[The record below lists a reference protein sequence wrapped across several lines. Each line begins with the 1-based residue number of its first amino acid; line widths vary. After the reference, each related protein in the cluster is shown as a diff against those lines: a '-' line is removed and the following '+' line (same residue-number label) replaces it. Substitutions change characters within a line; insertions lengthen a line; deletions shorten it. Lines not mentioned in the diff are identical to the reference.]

1 MWRSREPRYDVA
13 SGISQGARDYQEDA
27 ITADFPVGSEAG
39 FVVLA
44 DGMGGHAAG
53 DVASKIV
60 LTEVYSELKFHFADV
75 EAFETRA
82 PEILRNV
89 ADLANE
95 TLRQHTRTHPETEG
109 MGATLV
115 VPALV
120 ENRLYWISVGD
131 SPLFLFRA
139 GKLSQLNEDH
149 SMAPQIDFMV
159 KSGLM
164 DAQVGANHPDRN
176 CLISVLMGTRIPK
189 VDCPAKPVDLRAG
202 DIVICASDGLQF
214 LTNAQIEKVVNKYS
228 KKRSTEIA
236 ERLLEELVRMD
247 DPDQDNISFTIIKVN
262 DASVRAKEARI
273 PRPSMAV
280 ARPKRLTTVVAN
292 PMVLPLNIPQI
303 DRMGQE
309 PEVRPVPVPS
319 RQHVIPHDP
328 RPAPAP
334 AAASKAMEIIEV
346 LRAAPGA
353 SSAPMHAPMHAPGI
367 APVPVS
373 PTQNVREDTGTEDL
387 SPVRLRPR
395 RVIVIK

>member
-1 MWRSREPRYDVA
+1 MIWRSREPRYDVA

-27 ITADFPVGSEAG
+27 ITSDFPVGAEAG

-75 EAFETRA
+75 EAFESRA
-82 PEILRNV
+82 PEILRGI

-131 SPLFLFRA
+131 SPLFLYRN
-139 GKLSQLNEDH
+139 GKLTQLNEDH

-164 DAQVGANHPDRN
+164 DAETGANHPDRN

-189 VDCPAKPVDLRAG
+189 VDCPLKPYELRAG
-202 DIVICASDGLQF
+202 DIVICSSDGLQF
-214 LTNAQIEKVVNKYS
+214 LSNPQIEKLVGKYA

-236 ERLLEELVRMD
+236 ERLLEELQKLD

-262 DASVRAKEARI
+262 DATARPKDQKP

-280 ARPKRLTTVVAN
+280 TRPRRLTTVATEPLLVPRKVPPVEN
-292 PMVLPLNIPQI
+292 PAQPQA
-303 DRMGQE
+303 E
-309 PEVRPVPVPS
+309 PPRPVVVQVAP
-319 RQHVIPHDP
+319 
-328 RPAPAP
+328 PAPQSATD
-334 AAASKAMEIIEV
+334 AS
-346 LRAAPGA
+346 G
-353 SSAPMHAPMHAPGI
+353 H
-367 APVPVS
+367 PVE
-373 PTQNVREDTGTEDL
+373 NL

-395 RVIVIK
+395 RVVVIK

>member
-1 MWRSREPRYDVA
+1 MMWRSREPRYDVA

-27 ITADFPVGSEAG
+27 ITADFPVGAEAG

-95 TLRQHTRTHPETEG
+95 TLRQHTRSHPETEG

-115 VPALV
+115 VPCLV
-120 ENRLYWISVGD
+120 ENRLWWISVGD
-131 SPLFLFRA
+131 SPLYLYRG

-164 DAQVGANHPDRN
+164 DAETAANHPDRN

-189 VDCPAKPVDLRAG
+189 VDCPAKPYELRAG
-202 DIVICASDGLQF
+202 DIVICSSDGLQF
-214 LTNAQIEKVVNKYS
+214 LTDAQIERVVGKYA

-236 ERLLEELVRMD
+236 ERLLEELQKLD

-262 DASVRAKEARI
+262 DASARPKQDRP

-280 ARPKRLTTVVAN
+280 ARPKRLTTVVAD
-292 PMVLPLNIPQI
+292 PVLVPLTPVP
-303 DRMGQE
+303 GEPE
-309 PEVRPVPVPS
+309 PEVAVPE
-319 RQHVIPHDP
+319 
-328 RPAPAP
+328 
-334 AAASKAMEIIEV
+334 AAGSDLQE
-346 LRAAPGA
+346 AAPPDEAETGFEPA
-353 SSAPMHAPMHAPGI
+353 DDGEPDAPGGE
-367 APVPVS
+367 AAVV
-373 PTQNVREDTGTEDL
+373 V
-387 SPVRLRPR
+387 PR
-395 RVIVIK
+395 RIAALR

>member
-1 MWRSREPRYDVA
+1 MMWRSREPRYDVA

-82 PEILRNV
+82 PDILRGV
-89 ADLANE
+89 ADLAND
-95 TLRQHTRTHPETEG
+95 TLRQHTRSHPETEG

-120 ENRLYWISVGD
+120 ENRLWWISVGD
-131 SPLFLFRA
+131 SPLFLYRA

-164 DAQVGANHPDRN
+164 DAETGANHPDRN

-189 VDCPAKPVDLRAG
+189 VDCPTKPCELRAG

-214 LTNAQIEKVVNKYS
+214 LTNAQIEKVVGKYS

-236 ERLLEELVRMD
+236 ERLLEELVRLD

-262 DASVRAKEARI
+262 DASTRERQNRI

-280 ARPKRLTTVVAN
+280 TRPKRLTTVVTD
-292 PMVLPLNIPQI
+292 PLVLPIQNPPQ
-303 DRMGQE
+303 DAPPRK
-309 PEVRPVPVPS
+309 PE
-319 RQHVIPHDP
+319 
-328 RPAPAP
+328 PAPAP
-334 AAASKAMEIIEV
+334 VAAV
-346 LRAAPGA
+346 QVDAAPTPA
-353 SSAPMHAPMHAPGI
+353 VHQPVPEAQPDAAT
-367 APVPVS
+367 APVRPVRPMS
-373 PTQNVREDTGTEDL
+373 VVESVLAREDTPREDL
-387 SPVRLRPR
+387 TPVRLRPR

>member
-1 MWRSREPRYDVA
+1 MMWRSREPRYDVA

-27 ITADFPVGSEAG
+27 ITADFPVGAEAG

-89 ADLANE
+89 ANLANE
-95 TLRQHTRTHPETEG
+95 TLRQHTRTHPETDG

-120 ENRLYWISVGD
+120 ENRLWWISVGD
-131 SPLFLFRA
+131 SPLFLYRA
-139 GKLSQLNEDH
+139 GRLSQLNEDH
-149 SMAPQIDFMV
+149 SMAPQIDYMV

-164 DAQVGANHPDRN
+164 DAEVGANHPDRN

-189 VDCPAKPVDLRAG
+189 VDCPVQPVELRAG
-202 DIVICASDGLQF
+202 DIVVCASDGLQF
-214 LTNAQIEKVVNKYS
+214 LTNAQIERLVGRYS
-228 KKRSTEIA
+228 RKRSTEIA
-236 ERLLEELVRMD
+236 ERLLEELVRLD

-262 DASVRAKEARI
+262 DASARPREQRP

-280 ARPKRLTTVVAN
+280 TRPKRLTTVVAD
-292 PMVLPLNIPQI
+292 PGLVPLNTPAPVPLGAPPALVPVATLPKPRAEPPRSAPIEIEAEVPQI
-303 DRMGQE
+303 TR
-309 PEVRPVPVPS
+309 PAAEVRPAVAIVKEA
-319 RQHVIPHDP
+319 
-328 RPAPAP
+328 APAP
-334 AAASKAMEIIEV
+334 
-346 LRAAPGA
+346 G
-353 SSAPMHAPMHAPGI
+353 SS
-367 APVPVS
+367 V
-373 PTQNVREDTGTEDL
+373 
-387 SPVRLRPR
+387 
-395 RVIVIK
+395 

>member
-1 MWRSREPRYDVA
+1 MMWRSREPRYDVA

-27 ITADFPVGSEAG
+27 ITSDFPVGAEAG

-60 LTEVYSELKFHFADV
+60 LTEVYSELKFHYADV
-75 EAFETRA
+75 DAFEARA
-82 PEILRNV
+82 SEVLRGV

-131 SPLFLFRA
+131 SPLFLYRG

-164 DAQVGANHPDRN
+164 DAEVGANHPDRN

-189 VDCPAKPVDLRAG
+189 IDCPVKPYELRAG
-202 DIVICASDGLQF
+202 DIVICSSDGLQF
-214 LTNAQIEKVVNKYS
+214 LTNTQIEKVVGKYA

-236 ERLLEELVRMD
+236 ERLLEELQKLD

-262 DASVRAKEARI
+262 DASARPKENR
-273 PRPSMAV
+273 PTRPSMAV
-280 ARPKRLTTVVAN
+280 TRPRRMTTVATE
-292 PMVLPLNIPQI
+292 PMLLPMKAPQEV
-303 DRMGQE
+303 DKAKASAEVKSPVQE
-309 PEVRPVPVPS
+309 VKPRRAVVVEVPT
-319 RQHVIPHDP
+319 P
-328 RPAPAP
+328 RD
-334 AAASKAMEIIEV
+334 KT
-346 LRAAPGA
+346 G
-353 SSAPMHAPMHAPGI
+353 
-367 APVPVS
+367 
-373 PTQNVREDTGTEDL
+373 NVEDL
-387 SPVRLRPR
+387 SPARLRPK

>member
-1 MWRSREPRYDVA
+1 MIWRSREPRYDVA

-27 ITADFPVGSEAG
+27 ITADFPVGAEAG

-75 EAFETRA
+75 EAFEHRA
-82 PEILRNV
+82 PEILRTV
-89 ADLANE
+89 ADLAND

-120 ENRLYWISVGD
+120 ENRLWWISVGD
-131 SPLFLFRA
+131 SPLFLYRG

-164 DAQVGANHPDRN
+164 DAEVAANHPDRN

-189 VDCPAKPVDLRAG
+189 VDCPGKPVELRAG

-214 LTNAQIEKVVNKYS
+214 LTNAQIEKTVGKYRKS
-228 KKRSTEIA
+228 RSTEIA
-236 ERLLEELVRMD
+236 ERLLDELVKLD

-262 DASVRAKEARI
+262 DASTRPKEFRP
-273 PRPSMAV
+273 PRPAMTV
-280 ARPKRLTTVVAN
+280 ARPRRLTTVVSE
-292 PMVLPLNIPQI
+292 PMLLPVQTPPPA
-303 DRMGQE
+303 
-309 PEVRPVPVPS
+309 PEVRVASVPADLPEPP
-319 RQHVIPHDP
+319 HVAEPLVENL
-328 RPAPAP
+328 
-334 AAASKAMEIIEV
+334 SEV
-346 LRAAPGA
+346 R
-353 SSAPMHAPMHAPGI
+353 M
-367 APVPVS
+367 
-373 PTQNVREDTGTEDL
+373 
-387 SPVRLRPR
+387 RPR
-395 RVIVIK
+395 RVIVVK